1 MSNTAIMRAF
11 SQRLEQVAT
20 QLNLRVASPN
30 IGFTPSAN
38 EVYLMEALL
47 PAITTTPFMAAESLV
62 FVGVYQVMV
71 IGVADIGA
79 DHATQIAEAIATAF
93 PVNDRMATDT
103 TLRIFVDQP
112 PTVGA
117 GIAEQTSYN
126 VPVSV
131 NYRADS

>member
-1 MSNTAIMRAF
+1 MSNTAINRAF
-11 SQRLEQVAT
+11 SQRLEGVAT
-20 QLNLRVASPN
+20 QLGLRVASAN
-30 IGFTPSAN
+30 ISFTPSTN

-47 PAITTTPFMAAESLV
+47 PAITTTPFLAAESLV
-62 FVGVYQVMV
+62 YVGVYQVLV
-71 IGVADIGA
+71 VGVADMGA
-79 DHATQIAEAIATAF
+79 DHATQIAEAIAAAF
-93 PVNDRMATDT
+93 PVNDQLATDT